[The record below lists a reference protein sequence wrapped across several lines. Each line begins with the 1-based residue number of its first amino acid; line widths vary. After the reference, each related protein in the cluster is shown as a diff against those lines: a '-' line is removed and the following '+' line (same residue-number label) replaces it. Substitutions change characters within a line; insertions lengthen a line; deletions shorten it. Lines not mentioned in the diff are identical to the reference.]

1 MTRMSGNLLIP
12 LLVIAAAPHLPA
24 QTWIRIN
31 QLGYTPRSI
40 KCAVLASETAM
51 TPPRRFSVCDALT
64 DSILWESGEI
74 RPSGPWGPFRET
86 YRLDFTRFEKEGG
99 VFLRAGDATSPVF
112 RVNRDVYEGAS
123 DFLLRYVRQQQ
134 CGYNPFLHDSCHT
147 HDGYITG
154 DPEREGEFVDV
165 VGGWH
170 DAADYLRYVTT
181 SATAT
186 FQMLFAYRRNP
197 AVFGDLFDRSGDRGS
212 NGVPDIL
219 DAARW
224 GLDWLAKMNPSPSVM
239 FNQVADDR
247 DHLGF
252 RLPTEDTVTYGRGR
266 ERPVYPC
273 TGSPQGSP
281 EYTNRST
288 GIASTAGKFA
298 SAFAFGSLCFRSVDS
313 SFSAN
318 LLAKARAAFEL
329 GVAHPGACQTAP
341 RRAPYFYEEE
351 NWVDDMELGAA
362 ALHEATGELRYL
374 ESAAAYG
381 RTEPVTPWIVND
393 TARHYQWYPFV
404 NLGHSLIGSDRGLPD
419 DFLSWYGEGLALLR
433 GRGEKNPF
441 LVGTPFLW
449 CSNNYVSA
457 ALLQSLLYRKQTGD
471 SAFAAME
478 AGLRDWLFGCN
489 PWGTSM
495 VIGLP
500 RGGVTPHDPHSAFS
514 HLHAFP
520 VDGGLV
526 DGPVRGAIFGSLR
539 GVHLSAEDTFGRFQS
554 GQAVYHDD
562 WADYSTNEPT
572 LDGTAGLIA
581 ALSSIESETGTGRLR
596 KGTTYDRGG
605 VIRFDSLQ
613 KRIFLTF
620 TGHEYAGEGGM
631 ILDVLARRGIRASFF
646 FTGDFYRN
654 PAFAPLIRSIR
665 EGGHY
670 LGAHSD
676 RHLLYS
682 PWDRRDSLLV
692 GKDEFFAD
700 LRHNYAAMKPFG
712 IGPDDAKYFLPPF
725 EWYNET
731 IAGWTRMAGLALVNF
746 TPGTYSNADYTIPAM
761 GENYRGSDEIYRR
774 IVDLERS
781 SPHGLNGCILLMHM
795 GTDPAREDKFSRKLD
810 RLLAELQNRGYA
822 FGSFRDA
829 DTYRTGGSRQ
839 K

>member
-1 MTRMSGNLLIP
+1 MWEKLLIP
-12 LLVIAAAPHLPA
+12 LFVLAQPPPVPA

-31 QLGYTPRSI
+31 QLGYTPRSL

-51 TPPRRFSVCDALT
+51 EAPRRFFVCDALT
-64 DSILWESGEI
+64 DSIVWVSGEI
-74 RPSGPWGPFRET
+74 CPCGPWGPFRET
-86 YRLDFTRFEKEGG
+86 YRLDFTGFEKEGG
-99 VFLRAGDATSPVF
+99 VFLRAGDARSPVF
-112 RVNRDVYEGAS
+112 RINSDVYEGAS
-123 DFLLRYVRQQQ
+123 DFLLRYIRQQQ

-147 HDGYITG
+147 HDGYLTG

-186 FQMLFAYRRNP
+186 FQMLYAYRRNP
-197 AVFGDLFDRSGDRGS
+197 AVFGDSFNRSGDRGP

-224 GLDWLAKMNPSPSVM
+224 GLDWLVKMNPSPSVM

-252 RLPTEDTVTYGRGR
+252 RLPTEDTVTYGRER
-266 ERPVYPC
+266 ERPVYLC
-273 TGSPQGSP
+273 TGSPQGSA

-298 SAFAFGSLCFRSVDS
+298 SAFAFGSLCFRSIDS
-313 SFSAN
+313 SFSTL

-329 GVAHPGACQTAP
+329 GVAHPGVCQTAP

-351 NWVDDMELGAA
+351 NWADDMELGAA
-362 ALHEATGELRYL
+362 ALHEATGERRYL

-381 RTEPVTPWIVND
+381 RSEPVTPWIVND

-404 NLGHSLIGSDRGLPD
+404 NLGHSLLGSKSGLPD
-419 DFLSWYGEGLALLR
+419 DYLSWYRQGLALLR

-457 ALLQSLLYRKQTGD
+457 ALFQSLLYRNKTGD

-478 AGLRDWLFGCN
+478 AALRDWLFGCN

-514 HLHAFP
+514 HLFAYP

-539 GVHLSAEDTFGRFQS
+539 GVHLSAEDHFGRFQS
-554 GQAVYHDD
+554 ERAVYHDD

-572 LDGTAGLIA
+572 LDGTAGLVA
-581 ALSSIESETGTGRLR
+581 ALASIEAEAGTHSLR
-596 KGTTYDRGG
+596 KGITYDRGG
-605 VIRFDSLQ
+605 VVRFDSLE
-613 KRIFLTF
+613 KRIYMTF
-620 TGHEYAGEGGM
+620 TGHELAGEGEM

-646 FTGDFYRN
+646 FTGEFYRN
-654 PAFAPLIRSIR
+654 PAFAPLIRRIR
-665 EGGHY
+665 GRGHY

-676 RHLLYS
+676 RHLLYA

-692 GKDEFFAD
+692 GKEEFFAD
-700 LRHNYAAMKPFG
+700 LRHNYEAMKAFG
-712 IGPDDAKYFLPPF
+712 ISARDAKYFLPPL

-731 IAGWTRMAGLALVNF
+731 VAGWTRMAGLTLANF
-746 TPGTYSNADYTIPAM
+746 TPGTSSNADYTIPAM
-761 GENYRGSDEIYRR
+761 GETYRGSDAIFRR
-774 IVDLERS
+774 ILDVEES
-781 SPHGLNGCILLMHM
+781 TPHGLNGYILLLHI
-795 GTDPAREDKFSRKLD
+795 GTDPAREDKFARKLD
-810 RLLAELQNRGYA
+810 SLIEELRRRGYA
-822 FGSFRDA
+822 FSSFHDA
-829 DTYRTGGSRQ
+829 DRDRTPGSVR